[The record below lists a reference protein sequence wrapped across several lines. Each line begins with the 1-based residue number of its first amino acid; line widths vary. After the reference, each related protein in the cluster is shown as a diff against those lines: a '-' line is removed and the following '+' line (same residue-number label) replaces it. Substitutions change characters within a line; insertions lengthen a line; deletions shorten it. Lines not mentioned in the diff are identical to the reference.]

1 MGRQKFS
8 ISLVKK
14 CSCLLV
20 ERQNQPSWQIR
31 THKTSKVL
39 LEKEKKIPQ
48 SVQSQRMSRRPA
60 LYYAALAVL
69 PLPQVQHETDQVMGS
84 NARSFLTQG
93 PSFCWRP
100 RPSGST
106 KHPDVE
112 WEVRTKKRDPKLQ
125 LAYH

>member
-1 MGRQKFS
+1 MGRQKFPV
-8 ISLVKK
+8 SLVEKK

-20 ERQNQPSWQIR
+20 ERHRQSLWQIW

-69 PLPQVQHETDQVMGS
+69 PL
-84 NARSFLTQG
+84 A
-93 PSFCWRP
+93 PSA
-100 RPSGST
+100 T
-106 KHPDVE
+106 
-112 WEVRTKKRDPKLQ
+112 
-125 LAYH
+125 